1 MAELRQIRIASILIV
16 LGYLQMLAEFR
27 QTLQVSHQIIN
38 QSQTLIN
45 KHPQTPVTSQS
56 TQVDL
61 SLMLAT

>member
-16 LGYLQMLAEFR
+16 LGYLQMLWEFR

-45 KHPQTPVTSQS
+45 KHPQTPVKFQS